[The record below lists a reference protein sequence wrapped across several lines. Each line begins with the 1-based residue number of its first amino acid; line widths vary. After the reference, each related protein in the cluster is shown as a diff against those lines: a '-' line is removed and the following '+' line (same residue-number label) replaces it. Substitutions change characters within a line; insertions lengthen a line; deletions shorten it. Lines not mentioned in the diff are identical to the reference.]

1 MTDAEAK
8 ALEAKEKMEVSS
20 TAEQTTPGPVFTPS
34 VDICET
40 EQELTLLA
48 DMPGV
53 KAEGVNIDL
62 HENILT
68 LSGDVEPPEG
78 ENELDLIREYRTGK
92 YVREFAL
99 SENIDQ
105 GKIEAE
111 IKEGVLQLK
120 LPKAEAAKPRKIS
133 VKTG

>member
-1 MTDAEAK
+1 MTNSEAK
-8 ALEAKEKMEVSS
+8 ALEAKEKMEVRSS
-20 TAEQTTPGPVFTPS
+20 AEQTTPGPVFTPS
-34 VDICET
+34 VDIFET

-53 KAEGVNIDL
+53 NAGGVNIDL
-62 HENILT
+62 RENILT
-68 LSGDVEPPEG
+68 LSGDVKMPEG
-78 ENELDLIREYRTGK
+78 EKEIELIREYRTGR
-92 YVREFAL
+92 YVREFSL

-105 GKIEAE
+105 RKIEAE
-111 IKEGVLQLK
+111 IKDGVLQLK